1 MKKIPGYVP
10 KSVTDVICSFH
21 FGLLCVFYPPTPH
34 LLPPPPLTVQKTKIK
49 KKKKKNMKISSFYT
63 SVPKIMIMMYGSWD
77 GQTDRWRVWQKK
89 WHMEVGASPKNFQ
102 NFQNEINYYN
112 KHIPEAN
119 RLMKKLTR
127 EVFNL
132 YFIYKTS

>member
-1 MKKIPGYVP
+1 
-10 KSVTDVICSFH
+10 
-21 FGLLCVFYPPTPH
+21 
-34 LLPPPPLTVQKTKIK
+34 
-49 KKKKKNMKISSFYT
+49 
-63 SVPKIMIMMYGSWD
+63 
-77 GQTDRWRVWQKK
+77 
-89 WHMEVGASPKNFQ
+89 MEVGASPKNFQNFQ

-132 YFIYKTS
+132 YFIYKIS

>member
-1 MKKIPGYVP
+1 MVP
-10 KSVTDVICSFH
+10 ETDRRTDVELDRKSD
-21 FGLLCVFYPPTPH
+21 
-34 LLPPPPLTVQKTKIK
+34 
-49 KKKKKNMKISSFYT
+49 MK
-63 SVPKIMIMMYGSWD
+63 
-77 GQTDRWRVWQKK
+77 
-89 WHMEVGASPKNFQ
+89 VGAPPKNFQ

>member
-1 MKKIPGYVP
+1 MK
-10 KSVTDVICSFH
+10 
-21 FGLLCVFYPPTPH
+21 
-34 LLPPPPLTVQKTKIK
+34 
-49 KKKKKNMKISSFYT
+49 
-63 SVPKIMIMMYGSWD
+63 
-77 GQTDRWRVWQKK
+77 
-89 WHMEVGASPKNFQ
+89 VGAPPKNFQ

-132 YFIYKTS
+132 YFIYKIS